1 MESDHLED
9 LGVDV
14 RVILKWHLRIGLGCM
29 DLILAREG
37 HLEGSFAETFRSIDS
52 GAYSF

>member
-1 MESDHLED
+1 MESDHLDD

-14 RVILKWHLRIGLGCM
+14 RVILKWHLRSGLGCM

-37 HLEGSFAETFRSIDS
+37 QLEGSFAEALRSIDS
-52 GAYSF
+52 GAYTF